1 MLNWL
6 GAGLGAYLLGSTPS
20 GLWICRWLGN
30 LDIREFG
37 SKNTGATNVYR
48 VMGWKVALI
57 VFLMDS
63 FKGAFSVCLG
73 GWLTGDPLGALFGGL
88 LALVGH
94 TWSFWMKFSGGRG
107 VATGVGV
114 LASLMPTVAGL
125 VFCTWLVIV
134 LLTRYVSLGSIVGAA
149 FAPLLAWYFG
159 YPVSYQAFVALMAFF
174 VIFRHRENIGRLL
187 KGNENKVG
195 RISTEKG
202 ESK

>member
-1 MLNWL
+1 M
-6 GAGLGAYLLGSTPS
+6 GAYLLGSTPS

-63 FKGAFSVCLG
+63 FKGAFSVWLG